1 MKFKVHYLTFSFTF
15 SVIYFYNKLSM
26 KVSANQRLYLC
37 YLIIKIDKVN
47 KNLHT
52 FSFLESL
59 HE

>member
-1 MKFKVHYLTFSFTF
+1 
-15 SVIYFYNKLSM
+15 M